1 MSALTALVERL
12 VTNLVANAVK
22 FTPSGEVRLELTT
35 TGGDEAT
42 GVRIQVVDTGIGI
55 AGADQET
62 IFESFTQ
69 ADTSTTRRYG
79 GTGLGLAISRQL
91 VELMGGQIGVQ
102 SELGRGSMVWFEIP
116 NQPGGPSPTPVER

>member
-1 MSALTALVERL
+1 VSALTALVERL